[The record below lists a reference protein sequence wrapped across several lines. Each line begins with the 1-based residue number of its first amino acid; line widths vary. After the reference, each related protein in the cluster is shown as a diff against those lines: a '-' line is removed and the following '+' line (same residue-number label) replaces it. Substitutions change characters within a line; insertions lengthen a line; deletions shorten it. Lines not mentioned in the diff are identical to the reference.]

1 MCIRESDVGGQF
13 AKDLEKE
20 GEQASI
26 DFVINSLKSTFGN
39 EFDQFVINAHAT
51 SWGKNEF
58 SLGSY
63 SSARPG
69 KAHLRKKLK
78 SPVGDRIFFAGEA
91 TSINYGTV
99 HGADLSGK
107 EVAEDVIGISKI

>member
-1 MCIRESDVGGQF
+1 MGGQF
-13 AKDLEKE
+13 AKNLENE
-20 GEQASI
+20 GEKASI
-26 DFVINSLKSTFGN
+26 DFVVKSLRSTFGSK
-39 EFDQFVINAHAT
+39 FDKFIIKSHAT
-51 SWGKNEF
+51 TWGQNEF

-69 KAHLRKKLK
+69 KAHLRGVLK
-78 SPVGDRIFFAGEA
+78 SSVGDRIFFAGEA

-107 EVAEDVIGISKI
+107 EVADDVINKLNI